1 MHLPSYINST
11 KIHLPFLLQLI
22 KSEISTSNKSAI
34 VFKVYKSGWLTLVH
48 HLDTVEGFLPNSSAS
63 HLLVFFFSTRTTL
76 RRFKSSIIQEL

>member
-11 KIHLPFLLQLI
+11 KIHLPFLLRLI

-48 HLDTVEGFLPNSSAS
+48 HLETVDGFFPNSSAN
-63 HLLVFFFSTRTTL
+63 HLLVFFFSTSTTL
-76 RRFKSSIIQEL
+76 RRFKSTITHEL